1 MFWSVYLPA
10 PAFRWIFR
18 IAFISDAAHSIG
30 AVYKG
35 KKTGN
40 HADISSFSFHA
51 VKNLTT
57 AEGGAVAFNL
67 PNSFDNKQVKNHFK
81 ILSLHG
87 QTKDALTKNKAGS
100 WEYDVIQPGYKCN
113 MTDIQAAIGLV
124 ELKRYNQ
131 TLNYLNI

>member
-1 MFWSVYLPA
+1 MG
-10 PAFRWIFR
+10 R

-51 VKNLTT
+51 AKNLTT

-67 PNSFDNKQVKNHFK
+67 PNSFDNKKVKPFQNF
-81 ILSLHG
+81 IL
-87 QTKDALTKNKAGS
+87 TR
-100 WEYDVIQPGYKCN
+100 P
-113 MTDIQAAIGLV
+113 
-124 ELKRYNQ
+124 NQ
-131 TLNYLNI
+131 KMH